1 MAREIKLQNPG
12 LTRIKPLHIW
22 PLTDAALPVF
32 ELALLATVANIV
44 G

>member
-1 MAREIKLQNPG
+1 MA
-12 LTRIKPLHIW
+12 
-22 PLTDAALPVF
+22 LTDAALPVF